1 MVKQKARAVGLMS
14 HHGVSDELF
23 DCKLKEFESG
33 SGRREV
39 DSAKRYAVPGCP
51 NRGEEPESCL
61 WAALEVAGTHV
72 VFGARPLPFIT
83 NVPRVILGDG
93 PLDHHLQKRRRSQN
107 LEPCRT
113 GWNCFTS
120 CNVEL

>member
-1 MVKQKARAVGLMS
+1 M
-14 HHGVSDELF
+14 SDELF
-23 DCKLKEFESG
+23 DCKLKGFESG

-39 DSAKRYAVPGCP
+39 DSAKRSAVPGRP

-61 WAALEVAGTHV
+61 WASLEAAGTHV

-83 NVPRVILGDG
+83 NVPRVTVGDG
-93 PLDHHLQKRRRSQN
+93 PLDYHLQKRRRSQN

-113 GWNCFTS
+113 DGTVLPLVTWSFEKFLQMHTITYSNTI
-120 CNVEL
+120 